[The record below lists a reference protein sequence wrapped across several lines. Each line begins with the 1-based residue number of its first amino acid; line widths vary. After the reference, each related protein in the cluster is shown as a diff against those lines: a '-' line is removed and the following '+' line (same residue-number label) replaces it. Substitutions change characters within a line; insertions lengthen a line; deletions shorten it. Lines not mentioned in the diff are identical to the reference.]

1 MYIQCMFQYIL
12 SSVVLITAKSC
23 ICEIKKHVTH
33 EMLICVV
40 GSRFNIMN
48 KQPSFFIKKWK
59 YIQWMYIF
67 CCYQQSHLWV
77 EKNNLIKCFVFPSR
91 NLFML
96 LVYLH
101 PAHIDVQWYRV
112 GFQLVYLIQWQ
123 VRIMTGRRKKAVHKY
138 YGRIYCHLDIGFC
151 TKSLVSPWTIWSPV
165 SNSRTC
171 KLVSM

>member
-1 MYIQCMFQYIL
+1 
-12 SSVVLITAKSC
+12 
-23 ICEIKKHVTH
+23 
-33 EMLICVV
+33 
-40 GSRFNIMN
+40 MN

-77 EKNNLIKCFVFPSR
+77 EKNNLNKCFVFPSR

-101 PAHIDVQWYRV
+101 PAHIDVQCYRV

-151 TKSLVSPWTIWSPV
+151 TKYLVFEVLSPTV
-165 SNSRTC
+165 ERANSYVVANTRPGLIILTLYVR
-171 KLVSM
+171 KKKT

>member
-1 MYIQCMFQYIL
+1 
-12 SSVVLITAKSC
+12 
-23 ICEIKKHVTH
+23 
-33 EMLICVV
+33 
-40 GSRFNIMN
+40 MN

-77 EKNNLIKCFVFPSR
+77 EKNNLNKCFVFPSR

-101 PAHIDVQWYRV
+101 PAHIDVQCYRV

-151 TKSLVSPWTIWSPV
+151 TKYLVSPWTIWSPV

-171 KLVSM
+171 KLVSSSEYKTGTYNPNFVRT

>member
-1 MYIQCMFQYIL
+1 
-12 SSVVLITAKSC
+12 
-23 ICEIKKHVTH
+23 
-33 EMLICVV
+33 
-40 GSRFNIMN
+40 MN

-77 EKNNLIKCFVFPSR
+77 EKNNLNKCFVFPSR

-101 PAHIDVQWYRV
+101 PAHIDVQCYRV

-123 VRIMTGRRKKAVHKY
+123 VRIMTGRRKKAVHK
-138 YGRIYCHLDIGFC
+138 FQ
-151 TKSLVSPWTIWSPV
+151 TTSEQSTATTIPSAETIIPIPTTETTTI
-165 SNSRTC
+165 STTEPTNSIDDWRC
-171 KLVSM
+171 SQPEQLQQ

>member
-1 MYIQCMFQYIL
+1 MYIQCMFEYIL

-23 ICEIKKHVTH
+23 ICEIKKHVTY

-101 PAHIDVQWYRV
+101 PAHIDVQCYRV

-123 VRIMTGRRKKAVHKY
+123 VRIMKK
-138 YGRIYCHLDIGFC
+138 
-151 TKSLVSPWTIWSPV
+151 KSGAQVLWQNLLP
-165 SNSRTC
+165 SRYWILYKIFGIAMDNLKSC
-171 KLVSM
+171 LQQ